1 MRAAASRQVERSHI
15 AMKHIAIGGLDVS
28 RIGLGAMSMSGY
40 YNVGQG
46 SDAESIRAIHRAL
59 ELGVTH
65 IDTAE
70 IYGPF
75 TNEELV
81 GRAIKGRRD
90 QVVLATKFGL
100 VSHAGGGPGVFDSS
114 AANIRAAVEG
124 SLKRLGT
131 DHIDLYYQHRV
142 DPKTPIEE
150 VAGAVKELI
159 REGKVKHFGLSEA
172 GPETIRRAHAVQ
184 PVTALQTEYSL
195 WTRDPEAELLPLLR
209 KLGIGFVPYSP
220 LGHGFLTGDIRSP
233 EQLSDDDWRKTNPRF
248 TGENFRRNLRIVEE
262 VKAVAHEAGA
272 TPAQIAL
279 AWLLAQGN
287 DIAPIPGTKRVARVE
302 ENTAADRIE
311 LNAKQIARLN
321 NLTPA
326 AGERH
331 DPGNMAVIDR

>member
-1 MRAAASRQVERSHI
+1 
-15 AMKHIAIGGLDVS
+15 MKHISLGGLDVS

-40 YNVGQG
+40 YNIGEG

-59 ELGVTH
+59 DLGVTH
-65 IDTAE
+65 VDTAE

-75 TNEELV
+75 INEELV
-81 GRAIKGRRD
+81 GGAIKGRRD

-100 VSHAGGGPGVFDSS
+100 VSHSGGGPGVFDSS
-114 AANIRAAVEG
+114 PANIRAAVEG

-131 DHIDLYYQHRV
+131 DRIDLYYQHRV

-150 VAGAVKELI
+150 TVGALARLVA
-159 REGKVKHFGLSEA
+159 EGKVRHIGLSEA
-172 GPETIRRAHAVQ
+172 GPATIRRAHAVH
-184 PVTALQTEYSL
+184 PVAALQTEYSL
-195 WTRDPEAELLPLLR
+195 WTRDPEAALLPLLR
-209 KLGIGFVPYSP
+209 ELGIGFVPYSP
-220 LGHGFLTGDIRSP
+220 LGHGFLTGKIRSP
-233 EQLSDDDWRKTNPRF
+233 DVLVDGDWRKTNPRF
-248 TGENFRRNLRIVEE
+248 TGENFQRNLRIVHE
-262 VKAVAHEAGA
+262 VEAVAAEAGA
-272 TPAQIAL
+272 TSAQIAL

-311 LNAKQIARLN
+311 LSAQQIARLN

-326 AGERH
+326 SGERH